1 MKKQTPAPEVRN
13 PALPF
18 GKRNYV
24 MILCGVA
31 AIILGFILLS
41 GGGSEDPATEFDYEM
56 FSFRRLYVAPV
67 LLLAG
72 FLFEIYAI
80 MYRPKAAKGGTENYS
95 DSKSE

>member
-1 MKKQTPAPEVRN
+1 MKKQTRAQSPAN
-13 PALPF
+13 NSAMPF

-24 MILCGVA
+24 MILCGLA

-41 GGGSEDPATEFDYEM
+41 GGGSDDPATQFDYGM
-56 FSFRRLYVAPV
+56 FSFRRLYIAPI

-80 MYRPKAAKGGTENYS
+80 MYRPKTKAV
-95 DSKSE
+95 SEPAIDKAE

>member
-1 MKKQTPAPEVRN
+1 MKKQTPAGTPARN
-13 PALPF
+13 PAMAL
-18 GKRNYV
+18 GKRNYI
-24 MILCGVA
+24 MILCGIA

-41 GGGSEDPATEFDYEM
+41 GGGSEDPATQFDYDM

-80 MYRPKAAKGGTENYS
+80 MYRPKN
-95 DSKSE
+95 KSEETTGDKAE

>member
-1 MKKQTPAPEVRN
+1 MKKQIPAGTPVNNSAMP
-13 PALPF
+13 L
-18 GKRNYV
+18 GKRNYI
-24 MILCGVA
+24 MLLSGLA

-41 GGGSEDPATEFDYEM
+41 GGGSEDPSTQFNYDM

-80 MYRPKAAKGGTENYS
+80 MYRPKAKAV
-95 DSKSE
+95 SKTTGDKAE

>member
-1 MKKQTPAPEVRN
+1 MKKQTPGTPVNN
-13 PALPF
+13 PAMPL

-24 MILCGVA
+24 MILCGIA

-41 GGGSEDPATEFDYEM
+41 GGGSEDPATQFNYEM
-56 FSFRRLYVAPV
+56 FNFRRLYVAPV

-80 MYRPKAAKGGTENYS
+80 MYRPKVAKGEKNTIS
-95 DSKSE
+95 DTQAE

>member
-1 MKKQTPAPEVRN
+1 MKRRTSASEVQN
-13 PALPF
+13 PAMAL
-18 GKRNYV
+18 GRRNYV
-24 MILCGVA
+24 MILCGIA

-41 GGGSEDPATEFDYEM
+41 GGGSEDPATQFNYEM

-80 MYRPKAAKGGTENYS
+80 MYRPKATAVS
-95 DSKSE
+95 DTSGDKAE

>member
-1 MKKQTPAPEVRN
+1 MKKQTTAGVPASN
-13 PALPF
+13 PAMPL
-18 GKRNYV
+18 GKRNYI
-24 MILCGVA
+24 MILCGIA

-41 GGGSEDPATEFDYEM
+41 GGGSDDPSTQFNYDM

-80 MYRPKAAKGGTENYS
+80 MYRPKAKAV
-95 DSKSE
+95 SETSGDKAE